1 MNVVLKLFAL
11 QPSRHSPAEA
21 LAGFGPF
28 MAKSGC
34 FPFLCFLLSLG
45 DGPAWFIAGAENGFT
60 LAPRFARTT
69 MHNTN
74 TTPLTAEQAGGA
86 SWGYAL

>member
-11 QPSRHSPAEA
+11 QPGRHSPVEA
-21 LAGFGPF
+21 LIGLDLC

-34 FPFLCFLLSLG
+34 FSFLCFLLSPG
-45 DGPAWFIAGAENGFT
+45 DGPARFVGGAENGFT
-60 LAPRFARTT
+60 LVPRFARTT
-69 MHNTN
+69 MHNI
-74 TTPLTAEQAGGA
+74 TPLTAEQAGGA